1 MPGTSPGT
9 TVAETMPCGRE
20 EEEAEMEMK
29 VEELPGATL
38 VVLRGKLDVAG
49 ASAIELNF
57 SATAGARKAL
67 VVDLSGVSFVAS
79 MGMRLLLLVGKTM
92 AARGGKMALLS
103 PLPEVASVL
112 HTAGIDTVI
121 PICAAR
127 DAAVAAVAA

>member
-1 MPGTSPGT
+1 
-9 TVAETMPCGRE
+9 
-20 EEEAEMEMK
+20 MEMST
-29 VEELPGATL
+29 EELPGGATL
-38 VVLRGKLDVAG
+38 VVLRGRLDVAG
-49 ASAIELNF
+49 ASAIELKFN
-57 SATAGARKAL
+57 ATAGARKAM

-121 PICAAR
+121 PICTDR
-127 DAAVAAVAA
+127 DAAVAKVAA